1 MVAKLGDF
9 LIDIN
14 TSVNSKGITSLAKSL
29 GSLTFGAL
37 KFATVLGGATLAAG
51 VGLTKFAI
59 NVVDETAELGRLA
72 KDLGTTTNF
81 LETFTRSFERMGAGG
96 DEAISTIK
104 SLKKEIEAFKVGQG
118 RPEAFGILGINIQD
132 LGDDVGKNFDLI
144 RRRFNG
150 LTAAQRLYFVD
161 QIGLGEKTVR
171 MLRLTD
177 KEYKNLL
184 KSSSKIPL
192 ATTEQINNSE
202 IAKQSFVELSQTYG
216 AVKRKLVS
224 GATPAITKFSSELIK
239 ILNDPK
245 IQANMALTMNKL
257 FEVLPK
263 LIEVLPRLADAIIRL
278 ADILLPEQIDK
289 EKRIEGKSYFMDKF
303 QKFSNSM
310 QDKGYFVKRVITNEG
325 TTTML
330 GGKTTYVP
338 KKFVDKD
345 GLIQNNRQAGQTT
358 YITKDGLT
366 QEDID
371 RHIAKNGNNVT
382 RIIESSKPSNSVS
395 QTFNISIPIQNSGG
409 DLNADK
415 AKEFGRIIKDA
426 LDQEMKMSSENFK
439 SGSIQ

>member
-14 TSVNSKGITSLAKSL
+14 TSVNSKGINSLAKSL
-29 GSLTFGAL
+29 GSLSFGAL

-51 VGLTKFAI
+51 AGLTKFVVK
-59 NVVDETAELGRLA
+59 VVDETAELGRLS
-72 KDLGTTTNF
+72 KDLGTTPNF
-81 LETFTRSFERMGAGG
+81 LEVFTRSFERMGAGAE
-96 DEAISTIK
+96 EAINSIR
-104 SLKKEIEAFKVGQG
+104 SLEKEIEAFQYGKGN
-118 RPEAFGILGINIQD
+118 PEAFAILGINIQD
-132 LGDDVGKNFDLI
+132 LGNDFAKNFDLI

-150 LTAAQRLYFVD
+150 LSARGRLYFTD
-161 QIGLGEKTVR
+161 QIGLGEKTIR

-192 ATTEQINNSE
+192 TSLEQINNSE
-202 IAKQSFVELSQTYG
+202 IAKQSLVELSQTYG

-278 ADILLPEQIDK
+278 ADLLLPEPIDK

-303 QKFSNSM
+303 QRFSNSK
-310 QDKGYFVKRVITNEG
+310 QDKGYYVKRVVTDEG

-338 KKFVDKD
+338 KKFVAKD
-345 GLIQNNRQAGQTT
+345 GLMQNNRQVAKTT

-371 RHIAKNGNNVT
+371 RHIAKNGDNVT